1 MKNGSGRFF
10 HLDHGQLFE
19 GFWVDNVAKCGTMI
33 DFGRDEAPEPTQ
45 FPIPEV
51 GSSHQGPLAKPERD
65 KYSTPQ
71 PHPAQPSPAQ
81 LNQGTDE
88 VLFSV
93 RVSPG
98 RQVALRKGSS
108 TAPHRGWQQH
118 LLGGQHPQKQAAPHK
133 TGSLG
138 LPCSSNQPVASLQ
151 VEVLDPDGVLE
162 EALAMF
168 RKTQEEGD

>member
-1 MKNGSGRFF
+1 MKNGLGRFF

-65 KYSTPQ
+65 KKQHPHTPA

-81 LNQGTDE
+81 LSLGTDE

-93 RVSPG
+93 GASPG
-98 RQVALRKGSS
+98 RQVAPCKGSS
-108 TAPHRGWQQH
+108 TAPHRGWQQRLQDRH
-118 LLGGQHPQKQAAPHK
+118 HPQKQAAPHK
-133 TGSLG
+133 TGGLG
-138 LPCSSNQPVASLQ
+138 LLCSPNQPLLLPSRSK
-151 VEVLDPDGVLE
+151 
-162 EALAMF
+162 F
-168 RKTQEEGD
+168 